1 MVDPKIKPDF
11 LAKLKMYC
19 EAFYTG
25 LTVDYMYPP
34 KTQGSYFDSLGVTSR
49 KGYYSKQYMTG
60 PILKKT
66 IP

>member
-1 MVDPKIKPDF
+1 
-11 LAKLKMYC
+11 MYC